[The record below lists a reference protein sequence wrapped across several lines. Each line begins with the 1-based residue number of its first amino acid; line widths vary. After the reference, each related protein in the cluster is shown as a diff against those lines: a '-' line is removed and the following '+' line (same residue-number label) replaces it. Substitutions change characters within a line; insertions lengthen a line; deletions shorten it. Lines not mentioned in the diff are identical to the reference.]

1 MLINSEIADSKW
13 LDMARSDVL
22 CVVQIH
28 TESIYGLSASCM
40 FDVGIKESAKVGAP
54 PKRNAQK
61 QGWLAMC
68 TAIQLGNDTQKAVI
82 RLAE

>member
-1 MLINSEIADSKW
+1 
-13 LDMARSDVL
+13 
-22 CVVQIH
+22 
-28 TESIYGLSASCM
+28 M